1 MIPMNVAH
9 VLRATLTN
17 AAHFAAQNH
26 LRGTSETTRLRP
38 ICDATLSPVHSPGHA
53 GQGLIGR

>member
-1 MIPMNVAH
+1 MNVAH